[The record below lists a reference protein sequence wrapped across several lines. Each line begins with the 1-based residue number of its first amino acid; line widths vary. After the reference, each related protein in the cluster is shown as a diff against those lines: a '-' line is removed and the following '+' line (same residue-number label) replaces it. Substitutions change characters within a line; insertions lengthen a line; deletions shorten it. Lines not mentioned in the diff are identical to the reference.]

1 MEARIVLRKIA
12 YGLEMDNQELLQD
25 SNLLEAIIRAEEVI
39 KEALEEDANIINR
52 EVDGNKRKVDNF

>member
-1 MEARIVLRKIA
+1 
-12 YGLEMDNQELLQD
+12 MDNQELLQD

-39 KEALEEDANIINR
+39 KEALKEDANIIKR